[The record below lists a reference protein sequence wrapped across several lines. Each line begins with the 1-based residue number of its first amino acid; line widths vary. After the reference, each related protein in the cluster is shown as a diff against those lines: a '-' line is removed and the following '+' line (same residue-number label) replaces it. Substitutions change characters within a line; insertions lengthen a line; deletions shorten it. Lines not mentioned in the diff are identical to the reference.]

1 VKSCDLTSGAAKLEL
16 AIKSLRTTVSAVEQ
30 QWNDETHRKFQE
42 AHLAP
47 IEPSVRNMF
56 DAIAR
61 MSEAIAAAERDCGS
75 E

>member
-1 VKSCDLTSGAAKLEL
+1 MKSCDLSAGAAKLEL
-16 AIKSLRTTVSAVEQ
+16 AIKSLRTTISAVEQ
-30 QWNDETHRKFQE
+30 QWNDETHRQFQE

-47 IEPSVRNMF
+47 IEPKVRGTF

-61 MSEAIAAAERDCGS
+61 MGEVIAAAERDCSS